1 MENKYIKKL
10 SLEELKEIKRRII
23 EEQTILLKEY
33 YIINKEI
40 KERLINLYEI

>member
-40 KERLINLYEI
+40 KERLLNIYEI